1 MFRSVAELT
10 DPEVSKKRSTL
21 KTSEMGEPPASQRN
35 DLEDQN
41 PQLAFTFVPHI
52 FAEQPAKINGGSFY

>member
-1 MFRSVAELT
+1 
-10 DPEVSKKRSTL
+10 
-21 KTSEMGEPPASQRN
+21 MGEPPASQRN